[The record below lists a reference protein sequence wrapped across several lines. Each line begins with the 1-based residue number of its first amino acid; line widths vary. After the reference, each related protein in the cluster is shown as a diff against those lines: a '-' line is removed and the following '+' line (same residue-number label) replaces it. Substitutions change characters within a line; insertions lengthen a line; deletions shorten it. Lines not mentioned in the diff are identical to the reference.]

1 VAYGERGERVVTS
14 FGRGAIPLLR
24 YRTGDLVCRVPASRC
39 GCGRGFDLYE
49 GGILGRVDDMKIVR
63 GTNVYPRAIEAIVRE
78 FPEVDE
84 FQTRITHEGI
94 RDEITLRVE
103 LKPDWPVD
111 QWSALSDSLHRR
123 LSQAHE
129 GLNFRIERAAVGEL
143 PRFELKAKRTV
154 DLREAPVGAVQ

>member
-1 VAYGERGERVVTS
+1 
-14 FGRGAIPLLR
+14 
-24 YRTGDLVCRVPASRC
+24 
-39 GCGRGFDLYE
+39 
-49 GGILGRVDDMKIVR
+49 MKIVR

-103 LKPDWPVD
+103 LKPEWPND
-111 QWSALSDSLHRR
+111 QWSALSDTLHRR
-123 LSQAHE
+123 LSLAHE
-129 GLNFRIERAAVGEL
+129 GLNFRIERAEAGEL

-154 DLREAPVGAVQ
+154 DLRETPVGAAK